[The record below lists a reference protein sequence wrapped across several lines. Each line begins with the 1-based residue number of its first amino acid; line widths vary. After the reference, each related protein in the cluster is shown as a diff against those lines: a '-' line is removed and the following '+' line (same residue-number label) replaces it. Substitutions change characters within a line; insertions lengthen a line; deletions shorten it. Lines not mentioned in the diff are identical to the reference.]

1 MDPSQREV
9 AAATATY
16 AGSPEHKLPHARS
29 GATLCPADLQS
40 VQPMLTDWIRASI
53 LAGWTGGIEEGGY
66 PRYVWRRDGD
76 RYFEGRLT
84 NQSEALA
91 YHLCREARNATSDSR
106 QHQRRRRECD

>member
-29 GATLCPADLQS
+29 DATLCPADLQS

-66 PRYVWRRDGD
+66 PRYVWRRDGG

-84 NQSEALA
+84 NQVLGEYKGYPIQPDEAPDGLRA
-91 YHLCREARNATSDSR
+91 DN
-106 QHQRRRRECD
+106 